1 MKPLWYLLD
10 ADPITRY
17 LSLYGTSRSK
27 SRRSCEQ
34 PYHIYLVPSPRPC
47 RRDNTLR
54 LVVADPTKDMGQVTM
69 TVRHQLPP
77 RSASRQRHLLLFH
90 RLVITD
96 VVQSTTHTRCL
107 LSNIPSWSRHAVIST
122 TTLSTILPRVPLD
135 WISRPRAC
143 II

>member
-10 ADPITRY
+10 ADPITRN

-27 SRRSCEQ
+27 SRRRCEQ

-54 LVVADPTKDMGQVTM
+54 LAVADLTKDMGQVTM
-69 TVRHQLPP
+69 TIRHQLGPP
-77 RSASRQRHLLLFH
+77 HANGICSSFIH

-122 TTLSTILPRVPLD
+122 TTLGTILPRLPLD